1 MRIIAKQLH
10 VIPIKHVGGQR
21 VSHRGNW
28 VLLALETDTGLIGWG
43 EGSDSHD
50 EDNCIALIDEFAG
63 SFLNQEIEPSTVAAN
78 LTQSAPPNRMPRTAR
93 SAIIQALI
101 ELDAKAKDISAA
113 RYLAPGEAVLETVP
127 VYANINRKVKVRTPE
142 VAAAAGIETLKA
154 GITKI
159 KFAPFDEVSP
169 EALEKD
175 GEKVTEPGI
184 ARLEA
189 LREAIGTEPELMLDL
204 HWRFTPE
211 TVPLLAAIAKTF
223 NVSWLEDPLPVFN
236 PKDTDRLKALSG
248 ARITGGET
256 LFTYED
262 LEELS
267 KSGAID
273 LLIADVKYVGGTME
287 LDRICK
293 MAARHGVSFAPHNP
307 SGPISTAASA
317 HVVAANKNAEVLEY
331 SYGEVPWRYD
341 LAEGEILKDS
351 QLRVAGP
358 GYGITIH
365 PDMAGDPS

>member
-28 VLLALETDTGLIGWG
+28 VLLELETDSGLIGWG

-50 EDNCIALIDEFAG
+50 EDNCIALINDLAG
-63 SFLNQEIEPSTVAAN
+63 GLLNQEIDPGTVAEN
-78 LTQSAPPNRMPRTAR
+78 LAQGAPPERMPRTAR
-93 SAIIQALI
+93 SAIVQALI
-101 ELDAKAKDISAA
+101 DLDSIEKDISVAQ
-113 RYLAPGEAVLETVP
+113 YLTQGGDVLETVP
-127 VYANINRKVKVRTPE
+127 VYANINRKVKIRTPE
-142 VAAAAGIETLKA
+142 VVAAAGIETLKA

-169 EALEKD
+169 EVLEKD

-189 LREAIGTEPELMLDL
+189 LRGAIGSGPELMLDL

-223 NVSWLEDPLPVFN
+223 DVSWIEDPLLVFD
-236 PKDTDRLKALSG
+236 PKDTSQLRALSG

-256 LFTYED
+256 MFTYED
-262 LEELS
+262 LEDLT

-273 LLIADVKYVGGTME
+273 LLIADVKYVGGTLE
-287 LDRICK
+287 LDHICK
-293 MAARHGVSFAPHNP
+293 MAAHHGVAFAPHNP
-307 SGPISTAASA
+307 SGPVSTAASA

-331 SYGEVPWRYD
+331 SFGEVPWRYD
-341 LAEGEILKDS
+341 LAEGEILKNS
-351 QLRVAGP
+351 HLRVTGP

-365 PDMAGDPS
+365 PEMAGDPT